1 MFLSS
6 SPNLMSSRLLKPL
19 LTRSVY
25 VLWISVKSVL
35 NIALQLFMLS
45 SNMLVSPS
53 HINLFLVA
61 NFLPSSSVTIRLCL
75 GTFLVSPMRSSSDA
89 PNPSY
94 SLIKSLD
101 YYPLLR
107 PFLWLGSSG
116 LRLVMPIPW
125 TTAVEFG

>member
-94 SLIKSLD
+94 SFIKSLD
-101 YYPLLR
+101 SNLLR